1 VVVQRVAGKVVD
13 MEIDLVD
20 MMAEGVVD
28 MVIADIA
35 VVVAVAG
42 SIVGVVE
49 WLAVERAVV
58 VVE

>member
-49 WLAVERAVV
+49 
-58 VVE
+58 